1 MAIGEL
7 TEDTSALGEV
17 EVSVSVIVLAT
28 TTEDVSSNYN
38 VRKSLCVV
46 ASELVHHLVVEM
58 YYEHSRTLTQSL
70 MKFT

>member
-28 TTEDVSSNYN
+28 TTEDVSSNFT
-38 VRKSLCVV
+38 VSKSLCVV
-46 ASELVHHLVVEM
+46 ASQLVHYFVIEV
-58 YYEHSRTLTQSL
+58 YYEHSSTLNKHGL
-70 MKFT
+70 L

>member
-46 ASELVHHLVVEM
+46 ASQLVHHFVIEV
-58 YYEHSRTLTQSL
+58 YYEHSSTLNKHGL
-70 MKFT
+70 L

>member
-1 MAIGEL
+1 MGIGEL

-28 TTEDVSSNYN
+28 TTEDVSSNFT

-46 ASELVHHLVVEM
+46 ASELSFSH
-58 YYEHSRTLTQSL
+58 
-70 MKFT
+70 

>member
-1 MAIGEL
+1 MGIEEL

-28 TTEDVSSNYN
+28 TTEDVSSNFT

-46 ASELVHHLVVEM
+46 ASQLVHHFVIEV
-58 YYEHSRTLTQSL
+58 YYEYYSTLSKHSLL
-70 MKFT
+70 